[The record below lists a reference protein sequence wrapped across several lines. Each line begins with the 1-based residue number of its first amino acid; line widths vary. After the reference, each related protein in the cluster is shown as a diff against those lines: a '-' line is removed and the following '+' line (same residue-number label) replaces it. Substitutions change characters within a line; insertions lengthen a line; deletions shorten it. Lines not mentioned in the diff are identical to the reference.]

1 MEDGNLEMNTNEL
14 SSEKERLKDKPE
26 DCWYCKSSQV
36 KYWDETDEEIV
47 FKCHKCGKFMAI
59 PFDKSVLHWYFA

>member
-1 MEDGNLEMNTNEL
+1 MNTNKNVIL
-14 SSEKERLKDKPE
+14 SREEVLKEKPQQCWHCE
-26 DCWYCKSSQV
+26 DLQV

-59 PFDKSVLHWYFA
+59 PFDRSTQHWYFA